1 MNRWCERMGSCLSP
15 SRPAAK
21 LRNRG
26 SPIVL
31 ALACLAAALMA
42 GCIAERG
49 APVIERT
56 SGARPAPVKPATGV
70 VATPAPKPGEMRP
83 EFHTVQKSDTLY
95 SIALDQGLD
104 YRDLAQW
111 NGITDPA
118 VISVGQILRLTAP
131 ATTVTTAPLQT
142 APGVQA
148 RPLGETPI
156 APGTAVA
163 PPPAAAPASPPIVY
177 GTAVAPPTAAAAS
190 PPVASS
196 GSVVNQPKAVRAPYS
211 DQVYAQLSAAKPDL
225 APKPDPQAAAG
236 DGSDNVNWGWPASG
250 SVINSYNESA
260 TLKGIGIAGKLGQP
274 VVASA
279 AGRVIFSGMGIRG
292 FGKLIVIKHN
302 NTFLSV
308 YGHNNALLVK
318 EGQNVSKGQKIAE
331 MGSTDTD
338 RVKLHFEIRRLGK
351 PVDPVKLLPPA

>member
-1 MNRWCERMGSCLSP
+1 MFPNSGSQV
-15 SRPAAK
+15 
-21 LRNRG
+21 
-26 SPIVL
+26 VL
-31 ALACLAAALMA
+31 ALACISTVLTA

-49 APVIERT
+49 APVLDRSPQT
-56 SGARPAPVKPATGV
+56 RPAPAKPATGIV
-70 VATPAPKPGEMRP
+70 TAPAPRPGEARP
-83 EFHTVQKSDTLY
+83 EFYTVRKGDTLY

-118 VISVGQILRLTAP
+118 VISVGQSLRLTAP
-131 ATTVTTAPLQT
+131 VAIAAAATATTAPLQT

-156 APGTAVA
+156 DSGTAA
-163 PPPAAAPASPPIVY
+163 ALPPAAIV
-177 GTAVAPPTAAAAS
+177 S
-190 PPVASS
+190 PPVVAS
-196 GSVVNQPKAVRAPYS
+196 GAVVSQPRAVRAPYS
-211 DQVYAQLSAAKPDL
+211 DQTFAQLSGAKPVPV
-225 APKPDPQAAAG
+225 PKPDPRPATG
-236 DGSDNVNWGWPASG
+236 EGGETVNWGWPWSG
-250 SVINSYNESA
+250 KIINSFNESA
-260 TLKGIGIAGKLGQP
+260 TLKGIAIAGKLGQP

-308 YGHNNALLVK
+308 YGHNSELLVK
-318 EGQNVSKGQKIAE
+318 EGQNVAKGQKIAE

-338 RVKLHFEIRRLGK
+338 QVKLHFEIRRLGK

>member
-1 MNRWCERMGSCLSP
+1 MFP
-15 SRPAAK
+15 
-21 LRNRG
+21 NRG
-26 SPIVL
+26 SQVVL
-31 ALACLAAALMA
+31 ALACIATVLTA

-49 APVIERT
+49 APVLDRT
-56 SGARPAPVKPATGV
+56 VQARPAPAKPATIIV
-70 VATPAPKPGEMRP
+70 TAPVPKPGEARP
-83 EFHTVQKSDTLY
+83 EFYTVRKSDTLY

-118 VISVGQILRLTAP
+118 VISVGQSLRLTAP
-131 ATTVTTAPLQT
+131 AATATTAPLQA

-156 APGTAVA
+156 ASGTATAVALPPAATVTPPAAAVA
-163 PPPAAAPASPPIVY
+163 PPAA
-177 GTAVAPPTAAAAS
+177 TVAP
-190 PPVASS
+190 
-196 GSVVNQPKAVRAPYS
+196 SVVAGGTVVSQPRAVRAPYS
-211 DQVYAQLSAAKPDL
+211 DQTYAQLSGANSDP
-225 APKPDPQAAAG
+225 APKPVPRPTTG
-236 DGSDNVNWGWPASG
+236 DGDETVNWGWPSSG
-250 SVINSYNESA
+250 KIINSFNDTA
-260 TLKGIGIAGKLGQP
+260 TLKGIAIAGKLGQP

-308 YGHNNALLVK
+308 YGHNSQLLVK
-318 EGQNVSKGQKIAE
+318 EGQNVAKGQKIAE

-338 RVKLHFEIRRLGK
+338 QVKLHFEIRRLGK
-351 PVDPVKLLPPA
+351 PVDPIKLLPPV

>member
-1 MNRWCERMGSCLSP
+1 MFP
-15 SRPAAK
+15 
-21 LRNRG
+21 NRG
-26 SPIVL
+26 SQVVLVL
-31 ALACLAAALMA
+31 ACIATVLTA

-49 APVIERT
+49 APVLDRT
-56 SGARPAPVKPATGV
+56 VQARPAPAKPATTIV
-70 VATPAPKPGEMRP
+70 TAPAPKPGEARP
-83 EFHTVQKSDTLY
+83 EFYTVRKSDTLY

-118 VISVGQILRLTAP
+118 VISVGQSLRLTAP
-131 ATTVTTAPLQT
+131 AATATTAPLQT

-156 APGTAVA
+156 ASGTATAVA
-163 PPPAAAPASPPIVY
+163 LPPAA
-177 GTAVAPPTAAAAS
+177 TAS
-190 PPVASS
+190 PPVVA
-196 GSVVNQPKAVRAPYS
+196 GGTVVSQPSAVRAPYS
-211 DQVYAQLSAAKPDL
+211 DQTYAQLSGATLGL
-225 APKPDPQAAAG
+225 APKPDPRPSTGGG
-236 DGSDNVNWGWPASG
+236 DDNVNWGWPSSG
-250 SVINSYNESA
+250 KIINSFNETA
-260 TLKGIGIAGKLGQP
+260 TLKGIAIAGKLGQP

-308 YGHNNALLVK
+308 YGHNSQLLVK
-318 EGQNVSKGQKIAE
+318 EGQNVTKGQKIAE

-338 RVKLHFEIRRLGK
+338 QVKLHFEIRRLGK

>member
-1 MNRWCERMGSCLSP
+1 MFPNSGSQV
-15 SRPAAK
+15 
-21 LRNRG
+21 
-26 SPIVL
+26 VL
-31 ALACLAAALMA
+31 ALACISTVLTA

-49 APVIERT
+49 APVLDRSPQT
-56 SGARPAPVKPATGV
+56 RPAPAKPATGIV
-70 VATPAPKPGEMRP
+70 TAPAPRPGEARP
-83 EFHTVQKSDTLY
+83 EFYTVRKGDTLY

-118 VISVGQILRLTAP
+118 VISVGQSLRLTAP
-131 ATTVTTAPLQT
+131 VAIAATATATTAPLQT

-156 APGTAVA
+156 DSGTAVTL
-163 PPPAAAPASPPIVY
+163 PPAATV
-177 GTAVAPPTAAAAS
+177 S
-190 PPVASS
+190 PPVVAS
-196 GSVVNQPKAVRAPYS
+196 GAVVSQPRAVRAPYT
-211 DQVYAQLSAAKPDL
+211 DQTYAQLSGAKPDP
-225 APKPDPQAAAG
+225 APKPDPRPTTG
-236 DGSDNVNWGWPASG
+236 DGDETVNWGWPSSG
-250 SVINSYNESA
+250 KIINSFNETA

-308 YGHNNALLVK
+308 YGHNSELLVK
-318 EGQNVSKGQKIAE
+318 EGQNVAKGQKIAE

-338 RVKLHFEIRRLGK
+338 QVKLHFEIRRLGK
-351 PVDPVKLLPPA
+351 PVDPIKLLPPA